1 MVRLAFTPGASQALS
16 VWIRAGRKMGGCANS
31 DEPSVMLPT
40 NKSCFLCIL
49 IVLVVC
55 IISIRNMDTTT
66 Q

>member
-16 VWIRAGRKMGGCANS
+16 VWIRAWRKMGGCANS

-49 IVLVVC
+49 LVVC

-66 Q
+66 R

>member
-49 IVLVVC
+49 SYSRC
-55 IISIRNMDTTT
+55 MHNKHTKYGYYYY
-66 Q
+66 